1 LPANPRTLQATEAYR
16 RRVIGTRKALQGRA
30 ERLWPTIQQLDD
42 TAWSAQMAAA
52 VAQSQTE
59 AVRITSGYLGAV
71 LTLETGKRTAPPPID
86 PSRYAGLTRDGR
98 TLSEAFQS
106 PLIGVLGKL
115 KEGGDYLDALKFGL
129 NRATRMVGL
138 EYDWSH
144 HQSMMDAIAEDDRFV
159 GWTRA
164 VAGTCGACAAAADG
178 TVSQELHFEVHPSC
192 QCVSEPEVAR
202 PPSQDGNTPGLT
214 SDATLNQQFAGRI
227 CPDVSEKGTLTST
240 KFSASEIEALKG
252 YAGTPNGAAINSYL
266 RGQLSRDALRF
277 PDLMDARIAGINS
290 AMETSGPIG
299 RAVAVGRHI
308 MDLDPLRTLLG
319 SNPRAWIGKTFTDRG
334 LMSTSI
340 SESYGISDALSFRL
354 TVDPRVRG
362 VWGANRIENELILER
377 GCRVVIEGVERVAK
391 YGEEGKK
398 WLVHARVLPPD

>member
-129 NRATRMVGL
+129 NRATRMVGV

-144 HQSMMDAIAEDDRFV
+144 HQSMMDAIAEDDRFD
-159 GWTRA
+159 GWQRSL
-164 VAGTCGACAAAADG
+164 AGTCGACASVASG
-178 TVSQELHFEVHPSC
+178 TSYGLEFEVHPGC
-192 QCVSEPEVAR
+192 QCV
-202 PPSQDGNTPGLT
+202 
-214 SDATLNQQFAGRI
+214 
-227 CPDVSEKGTLTST
+227 
-240 KFSASEIEALKG
+240 
-252 YAGTPNGAAINSYL
+252 AI
-266 RGQLSRDALRF
+266 
-277 PDLMDARIAGINS
+277 
-290 AMETSGPIG
+290 
-299 RAVAVGRHI
+299 AVVVG
-308 MDLDPLRTLLG
+308 
-319 SNPRAWIGKTFTDRG
+319 
-334 LMSTSI
+334 
-340 SESYGISDALSFRL
+340 
-354 TVDPRVRG
+354 V
-362 VWGANRIENELILER
+362 
-377 GCRVVIEGVERVAK
+377 VAK
-391 YGEEGKK
+391 IAVPTGQEVFNAKTVEQQDEMLGPEPAALVRDGAITLSDLYERSPLEEGDDFITQKPLK
-398 WLVHARVLPPD
+398 RLINKTQEV